1 MKLNFIL
8 FAIVPYVVLA
18 IELVAS
24 FARYFTQRYKISSL
38 SSEFL
43 EQQQLFW
50 GSVPWHYGIMVV
62 LLGHVVAFLFPSE
75 VLLWNSVPVRLL
87 ILEATSLS
95 FGLLALIGLVMLI
108 YRRFTKK
115 RIWVVTSKMD
125 IVVLIL
131 LLIQVGTGLGIALFC
146 RWGSSWYAAALVPY
160 LKSLFTLSP
169 NVDYLAFQPWWI
181 KAHILNAF
189 AIIGILPFTRLV
201 HFLILPISYIWRSY
215 QVVIWNADRKKLRNS
230 DRRV

>member
-50 GSVPWHYGIMVV
+50 GSVPWHYGIMFV

-108 YRRFTKK
+108 YRRFTNK
-115 RIWVVTSKMD
+115 RIWAVTSKMD

-160 LKSLFTLSP
+160 LKSLFVLSP

>member
-108 YRRFTKK
+108 YRRFTNK

>member
-62 LLGHVVAFLFPSE
+62 LLGHLVAFLFPSE
-75 VLLWNSVPVRLL
+75 LLLWNSVPVRLL
-87 ILEATSLS
+87 LLEATALS

-108 YRRFTKK
+108 YRRFTNK
-115 RIWVVTSKMD
+115 RIWAVTSKMD

-131 LLIQVGTGLGIALFC
+131 LLVQVGTGLGIAIFC

-160 LKSLFTLSP
+160 LKSLFVLSP
-169 NVDYLAFQPWWI
+169 NIDYLAFQPWWI
-181 KAHILNAF
+181 KLHILNAF
-189 AIIGILPFTRLV
+189 MIIAILPFTRLV

>member
-75 VLLWNSVPVRLL
+75 ILLWNSVPIRLL

-95 FGLLALIGLVMLI
+95 FGLLALVGLVMLI
-108 YRRFTKK
+108 YRRLTNK
-115 RIWVVTSKMD
+115 RIQAVTSKMD
-125 IVVLIL
+125 IVVLL
-131 LLIQVGTGLGIALFC
+131 LLLVQVGTGLGIALFC

-160 LKSLFTLSP
+160 LKSLFMLSP

-201 HFLILPISYIWRSY
+201 HFLILPINYIWRSY

>member
-95 FGLLALIGLVMLI
+95 FGLLALIGLIMLI
-108 YRRFTKK
+108 YRRFTNK